1 MEVQGSAAVTNAVV
15 QQNRVLQAN
24 KLEHGKDLQQ
34 TLQIVKVED
43 SVALAD
49 RRSFNNTQ
57 ASLTDAI
64 DRLNAALR
72 QHQINGRREDQF
84 QNQNTVLRD
93 IKDYMLKTEMK
104 RVVDSIV

>member
-1 MEVQGSAAVTNAVV
+1 MEVQGSAAVTNAAV
-15 QQNRVLQAN
+15 QQNRVIQAE
-24 KLEHGKDLQQ
+24 KLEHGQDLQAIH
-34 TLQIVKVED
+34 QIVKVED

-49 RRSFNNTQ
+49 RRSFTNTQ

-84 QNQNTVLRD
+84 QKQNTVLRD
-93 IKDYMLKTEMK
+93 IKDYMLKTEMD
-104 RVVDSIV
+104 RVVDSVA